1 MTTIFRLCHHQIFNC
16 LVGVWVIEQHA
27 IILSATVCSPTV
39 KQQTKQAEEL
49 KCWYGRMLYS
59 AINQHCT
66 CRWPGTKQK
75 QHWYQLLYAHR
86 YCWYQMISRGNGD
99 IKNLFYAHRFT
110 CWCQMISQGE
120 GDIKNLLYAHRC
132 ACLWQIISRCNF
144 DFNTM
149 MYADRSLADAMLIS
163 THAVCLQMHLMV
175 QDHQQMP
182 YWYKH
187 FL

>member
-75 QHWYQLLYAHR
+75 QHWYQLLYAQILLIPNDQQR
-86 YCWYQMISRGNGD
+86 QWWYQKPILCPQIHLLMPNDQPRRRWYQ
-99 IKNLFYAHRFT
+99 KPVVCPQMCLFVTNHQ
-110 CWCQMISQGE
+110 QMQFWFQHDDVCG
-120 GDIKNLLYAHRC
+120 
-132 ACLWQIISRCNF
+132 QIIGRCNV
-144 DFNTM
+144 DINTCCM
-149 MYADRSLADAMLIS
+149 PTDAPHGTRSSADAMLI
-163 THAVCLQMHLMV
+163 
-175 QDHQQMP
+175 
-182 YWYKH
+182 
-187 FL
+187 